1 MLRQIGPDVG
11 LAKIDAGS
19 REHFLQLWQR
29 VFDGLANFGVRRSK
43 YGRCLVSVDLQG
55 NLHGAKLRWI
65 LQVPGWEWAAA
76 DRPNAFHVGKTFMTR
91 TGAQIEADDIIASA
105 KEWEG

>member
-1 MLRQIGPDVG
+1 MNDIPLAPGRWLPNARLRVMNSANPVWHASPGK
-11 LAKIDAGS
+11 LA
-19 REHFLQLWQR
+19 
-29 VFDGLANFGVRRSK
+29 
-43 YGRCLVSVDLQG
+43 LVSGDRVLASVRSNGQD
-55 NLHGAKLRWI
+55 GAKLRWI